1 MRLQPAGRDAVSAAL
16 TEPID
21 LGPRRAPCRVMFGP
35 HETNLA
41 RRREI
46 SARHVAYYARRA
58 SGGCGVIVT
67 ETASVHPSDW
77 PYERAPLAA
86 DCGPGWAEA
95 VAACRPTWRAA
106 AGRARARRDAGLLGV
121 LPVRALGAVAGAG
134 RGFARAAH
142 GDGGRADRRAG
153 GRIRRRRRL
162 GRRVR
167 ARRCRDQRRPA
178 LAAAPVPVRAD
189 QSARRRLRPGPAAAH
204 RARAA
209 RRAGRPRDGPCARAA
224 AVLRRAGPLG
234 GGDPGN
240 GRRAGRAASR
250 AGGLSRGGAR
260 VDLLGAG
267 DPSRPAFRAGLR
279 HRAVPAGPGRGGRRH
294 PGGRAGQRGGPG
306 AGAVGAGRRGRR
318 SGRDDQGADHR
329 SRPGRA
335 AAQRRGGTDPP
346 LPAVQPGL
354 HGPGQQES
362 GHHLRHRAQQRP

>member
-1 MRLQPAGRDAVSAAL
+1 MRAGRDPVSAAL
-16 TEPID
+16 TDPID

-35 HETNLA
+35 HETNLGQAPGNLAAA
-41 RRREI
+41 RRLLCAAGVGGLR
-46 SARHVAYYARRA
+46 RHRDRD
-58 SGGCGVIVT
+58 G
-67 ETASVHPSDW
+67 
-77 PYERAPLAA
+77 ERAPVRLALRA
-86 DCGPGWAEA
+86 RAAGRGLRPGLGRGRRGLPA
-95 VAACRPTWRAA
+95 TWRAA

-167 ARRCRDQRRPA
+167 ARRCRNQRRPA

-189 QSARRRLRPGPAAAH
+189 QPARRRLRPGPAAAH

-234 GGDPGN
+234 GGDPRN

-267 DPSRPAFRAGLR
+267 
-279 HRAVPAGPGRGGRRH
+279 
-294 PGGRAGQRGGPG
+294 
-306 AGAVGAGRRGRR
+306 
-318 SGRDDQGADHR
+318 
-329 SRPGRA
+329 
-335 AAQRRGGTDPP
+335 
-346 LPAVQPGL
+346 
-354 HGPGQQES
+354 
-362 GHHLRHRAQQRP
+362 